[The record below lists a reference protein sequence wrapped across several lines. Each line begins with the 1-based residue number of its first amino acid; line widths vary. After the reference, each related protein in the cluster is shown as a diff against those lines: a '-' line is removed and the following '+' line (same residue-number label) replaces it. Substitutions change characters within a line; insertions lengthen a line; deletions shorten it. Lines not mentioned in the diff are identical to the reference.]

1 MWMSKNSSA
10 VATRLLTTPV
20 SITTDRRLTELRAEA
35 YMTLRLVI
43 LVLAAAL
50 FTSAG
55 VVLRLIT

>member
-10 VATRLLTTPV
+10 VATRLLAAPV

-35 YMTLRLVI
+35 DMTLRLVI

-50 FTSAG
+50 VTSAG
-55 VVLRLIT
+55 VVLQLIT